1 MTRSVGVRTLIRSRR
16 ALALAA
22 LALAVPALA
31 AAQAVTASS
40 LKAAF
45 MLNFAKFAEWPA
57 LDPDAAIVLCVA
69 GDNVLAD
76 ALEATVRG
84 QLIEAHPIRIVRL
97 ASDVAPRA
105 CQVLFIAGRDDGRV
119 SALLEQAAGSPVLT
133 VSDADRFAAGGGT
146 IQPFVEGGR
155 MRFAVNVDAA
165 QRSKVRL
172 SSRLLGLAKVVRDTH
187 VQ

>member
-1 MTRSVGVRTLIRSRR
+1 MRPWVPGRTLIRPRC
-16 ALALAA
+16 ALALSA
-22 LALAVPALA
+22 LMLAVPALA
-31 AAQAVTASS
+31 AAQAVSASS

-45 MLNFAKFAEWPA
+45 MLNFAKFAEWPG
-57 LDPDAAIVLCVA
+57 LDPDAPIALCVS
-69 GDNVLAD
+69 GDDVLAE
-76 ALEATVRG
+76 ALEVTVKG
-84 QLIEAHPIRIVRL
+84 QNIEAHPIRVVRL
-97 ASDVAPRA
+97 AADASVRT
-105 CQVLFIAGRDDGRV
+105 CQLLFIGGRDDRRV

-133 VSDADRFAAGGGT
+133 VSDADRFVTGGGT
-146 IQPFVEGGR
+146 IQLFVEGGR